1 MGIGQLR
8 QKVAASSVALSA
20 YLSATNQKLLFARH
34 LLALADSGK
43 TSSQS
48 GYRDSHQAE
57 AIAQSV
63 AVQLSQAWHWHL
75 QDVASNYKLAD
86 PELAISADKL
96 VELLAADGKC
106 PGEATEMQS
115 LAADNESWAAEL
127 LRAQV
132 QVYQLPVIRKAEMD
146 TDRLPMMVVDASAA
160 DGARLIDW
168 NIEQA
173 ANWLSQL
180 QELVSRQRDMMVEF

>member
-1 MGIGQLR
+1 
-8 QKVAASSVALSA
+8 VALSA

-34 LLALADSGK
+34 LLALADTVT
-43 TSSQS
+43 TSNQS

-75 QDVASNYKLAD
+75 QDVASNYKLAE
-86 PELAISADKL
+86 PGLAVSADKL

-106 PGEATEMQS
+106 PAEATEMQY
-115 LAADNESWAAEL
+115 LAADTESWAAEL
-127 LRAQV
+127 LRAKA

-146 TDRLPMMVVDASAA
+146 ADRLPMIAVDASAA
-160 DGARLIDW
+160 DGARLVAW
-168 NIEQA
+168 NIERA
-173 ANWLSQL
+173 AYWLTQL
-180 QELVSRQRDMMVEF
+180 QELVTRQRDMMVEF

>member
-1 MGIGQLR
+1 M
-8 QKVAASSVALSA
+8 ALSA
-20 YLSATNQKLLFARH
+20 YLSATNQKLLFARQ
-34 LLALADSGK
+34 LLVLADTVT

-75 QDVASNYKLAD
+75 QDVASNYKLAE
-86 PELAISADKL
+86 PGLAVSADKL

-106 PGEATEMQS
+106 PAEATEMQY
-115 LAADNESWAAEL
+115 LAADTESWAAEL
-127 LRAQV
+127 LRAQA
-132 QVYQLPVIRKAEMD
+132 QVFQLPVIRKAEMD
-146 TDRLPMMVVDASAA
+146 ADRLPMIAVDASAA
-160 DGARLIDW
+160 DGARLVDW
-168 NIEQA
+168 DIERA
-173 ANWLSQL
+173 AHWLSQL